1 MTNRP
6 DTGAVSAGARAG
18 HRPQPDLDLD
28 RDRASRFERTDAPAG
43 ATTGRVSDAAR
54 DRQHDR
60 FGGFSWG
67 ADFFGWLTAAGL
79 TAILTGIASG
89 AGAALALNEVGDRV
103 SGGEAET
110 IGLGGGIALL
120 VILALAYFCG
130 GYVAGRMAR
139 FDGARQGVGVWI
151 VGIAIAL
158 LVAALAAVAGSEFN
172 VLESLNLPRI
182 PIDQGS
188 LTTGGLI
195 ALGAALLVTLLSA
208 IAGGKLGQRFHTK
221 VDRVGA

>member
-1 MTNRP
+1 MSNRP

-18 HRPQPDLDLD
+18 DDATRPDHARTRFD
-28 RDRASRFERTDAPAG
+28 RGETPHG
-43 ATTGRVSDAAR
+43 AATGRVSEAVR
-54 DRQHDR
+54 ERQRER

-79 TAILTGIASG
+79 TAILTGIASA
-89 AGAALALNEVGDRV
+89 AGAALALNEVGERV

-110 IGLGGGIALL
+110 IGLSGGIALL
-120 VILALAYFCG
+120 AILALAYLCG

-139 FDGARQGVGVWI
+139 FDGARQGIGVWI
-151 VGIAIAL
+151 VGIVVAL
-158 LVAALAAVAGSEFN
+158 LVAALAAIAGSEFN

-182 PIDQGS
+182 PVDQGS

-195 ALGAALLVTLLSA
+195 ALAAGLIVTLLAA
-208 IAGGKLGQRFHTK
+208 IAGGKLGERFHTK
-221 VDRVGA
+221 VDRVGV